1 MERTP
6 TATAAPVYRE
16 RLAPSPGVHLISL
29 MVGGGAALAL
39 SLWGPVAALVGGLLT
54 VAVVSA
60 TLVLTAPVVQV
71 VRGGDPAD
79 GGAPGALR
87 LRAGQAVVPVAALG
101 EGVALDA
108 EQLRSAL
115 GPEADARAYVC
126 HRAWVRSAVRLPVVD
141 ERDTTP
147 YWLVCTRRPS
157 ELLAALD
164 RR

>member
-6 TATAAPVYRE
+6 TATTTPVYRE
-16 RLAPSPGVHLISL
+16 RLAPSAGVHLISL

-39 SLWGPVAALVGGLLT
+39 SLWGPVAALVGGVLVT
-54 VAVVSA
+54 AVVSA
-60 TLVLTAPVVQV
+60 ALVLTAPVVQV

-79 GGAPGALR
+79 GGAPGGLR
-87 LRAGQAVVPVAALG
+87 LRAGQAVIPVDALG
-101 EGVALDA
+101 AGVALDA

-141 ERDTTP
+141 ERDATP

-157 ELLAALD
+157 ALLAALD